1 VQKLQR
7 ELSLAKNQLAALINL
22 KPDTRFSLELPDRT
36 DVVPELPGS
45 ADEMVMVGLRFRSE
59 LREGSYRARINKN
72 EMNAA
77 LIRAL
82 PSLKGVI
89 GLNYDSNSYLYNQ
102 SWANAGAQMTWNLM
116 NVFRYPAQK
125 RALIAEGAVIDQRQL
140 ALTLAVMTQIHVS
153 RVRFIR
159 FSQELGTIRSSE
171 EVQERILAL
180 SRGGFQAHTVSQ
192 QDLVREE
199 MNSVLAEIKYDAAYA
214 DVQNAY
220 ANLYASMGL
229 DNFDIDIQPNT
240 PIAEIAGK
248 LQQHWTERASSLPPM
263 PEPPAADD
271 TTNTAT
277 QGSTPQ

>member
-1 VQKLQR
+1 
-7 ELSLAKNQLAALINL
+7 
-22 KPDTRFSLELPDRT
+22 
-36 DVVPELPGS
+36 
-45 ADEMVMVGLRFRSE
+45 
-59 LREGSYRARINKN
+59 
-72 EMNAA
+72 
-77 LIRAL
+77 
-82 PSLKGVI
+82 
-89 GLNYDSNSYLYNQ
+89 
-102 SWANAGAQMTWNLM
+102 MTWNLM

-125 RALIAEGAVIDQRQL
+125 RALVAEGAVIDQRQL

-159 FSQELGTIRSSE
+159 FSQELSTIRSAE
-171 EVQERILAL
+171 DVQERILAL

-199 MNSVLAEIKYDAAYA
+199 MNSVLAEIRYDAAYA

-229 DNFDIDIQPNT
+229 DNFDIDIQPDT
-240 PIAEIAGK
+240 PIAEIADK

-263 PEPPAADD
+263 PEPPATDD
-271 TTNTAT
+271 TSDTAT